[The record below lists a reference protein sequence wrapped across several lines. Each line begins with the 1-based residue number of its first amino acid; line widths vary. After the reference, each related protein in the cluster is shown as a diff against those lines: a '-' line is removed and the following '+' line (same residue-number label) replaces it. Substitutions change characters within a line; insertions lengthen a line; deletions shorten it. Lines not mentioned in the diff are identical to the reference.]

1 MKTLRIAVLAT
12 AAALV
17 AGGQAEAQ
25 QSATLNQFRASETPG
40 DAFSISRP
48 DSLGHLD
55 FAAQLHLDYANDP
68 LVFES
73 TLGDR
78 DSEFARV
85 VSDELTA
92 QVGLAFGLFD
102 RLVIY
107 AGLPVVLWMDGD
119 DTSTLPNIPGHDSS
133 GLGDAYL
140 GARVRIFGEQDDIF
154 GLGAQVTG
162 TFPTGGGNY
171 RGDDTLSVHPELL
184 AELRADILRITLNLG
199 ARIRENQ
206 NFSSDPADPAVEDV
220 TVGDQFTYGLGVTV
234 PLYGTHLEPGTN
246 RLDLH
251 VQVWGATNFDNFF
264 DREESPFEALGGLK
278 FHHTSGFVAGLA
290 AGAGINRGFGSPD
303 FRAIA
308 TLGWAPTP
316 DVEEE
321 PEADPEVDTDGD
333 GLMDSVDGC
342 PTDPEDVDTFEDEDG
357 CPDPDNDND
366 NVLDVNDEC
375 PMDPE
380 DMDTFEDENGCP
392 DPDND
397 QDGVLDTEDEC
408 PMQPE
413 DMDQFEDENGCPDP
427 DNDEDGVMDTADQ
440 CPIEAGVVANNGC
453 PDSDRD
459 GDTVVDRLDNCPD
472 EPGTVENQGC
482 RARQQVVLR
491 EGRLEILDKVYFRTN
506 SDRILSRSN
515 RLLNNVATVINN
527 HPEIELIRVEGHT
540 DDRGDDDYNLELSQ
554 RRAQAVV
561 NYLVRRGRVDE
572 SRLRARG
579 FGETNPIET
588 NDSREGRAA
597 NRRVEF
603 NLGEEAEG
611 IEQQDSGPAADTIDS

>member
-1 MKTLRIAVLAT
+1 
-12 AAALV
+12 
-17 AGGQAEAQ
+17 
-25 QSATLNQFRASETPG
+25 
-40 DAFSISRP
+40 
-48 DSLGHLD
+48 
-55 FAAQLHLDYANDP
+55 
-68 LVFES
+68 
-73 TLGDR
+73 
-78 DSEFARV
+78 
-85 VSDELTA
+85 
-92 QVGLAFGLFD
+92 
-102 RLVIY
+102 
-107 AGLPVVLWMDGD
+107 
-119 DTSTLPNIPGHDSS
+119 
-133 GLGDAYL
+133 
-140 GARVRIFGEQDDIF
+140 
-154 GLGAQVTG
+154 
-162 TFPTGGGNY
+162 
-171 RGDDTLSVHPELL
+171 
-184 AELRADILRITLNLG
+184 
-199 ARIRENQ
+199 
-206 NFSSDPADPAVEDV
+206 
-220 TVGDQFTYGLGVTV
+220 
-234 PLYGTHLEPGTN
+234 
-246 RLDLH
+246 
-251 VQVWGATNFDNFF
+251 
-264 DREESPFEALGGLK
+264 
-278 FHHTSGFVAGLA
+278 
-290 AGAGINRGFGSPD
+290 
-303 FRAIA
+303 
-308 TLGWAPTP
+308 
-316 DVEEE
+316 
-321 PEADPEVDTDGD
+321 
-333 GLMDSVDGC
+333 
-342 PTDPEDVDTFEDEDG
+342 
-357 CPDPDNDND
+357 
-366 NVLDVNDEC
+366 
-375 PMDPE
+375 
-380 DMDTFEDENGCP
+380 TFEDENGCP